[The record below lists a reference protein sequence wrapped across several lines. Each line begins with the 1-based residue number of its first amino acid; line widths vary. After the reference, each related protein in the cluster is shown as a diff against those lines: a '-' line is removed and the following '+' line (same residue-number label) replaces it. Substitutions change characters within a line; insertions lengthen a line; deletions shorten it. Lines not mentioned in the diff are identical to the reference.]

1 MTEQWR
7 QQMREKMADYRK
19 PAPEV
24 AWDEI
29 EQAVAASRHVASTRW
44 LRRVAAAALVLL
56 LAGAGGYWA
65 LTTEQTEEASN
76 PCHAVQTVCPMGK
89 PVCDT
94 VVPEPQQAVKPRL
107 SRTPVR
113 QVESHNVA
121 VAEPEEELPVA
132 DTAVV
137 APAKVPEKRA
147 VPRRHQNVKVVYPS
161 NLHRSSANRLT
172 AKVYMANIMAN
183 SRSETSSR
191 RIIPT
196 TTIYETTVTESG
208 TGTGSEIGF
217 DGNVI
222 EWDGEGENSD
232 DIPTPSPDTPP
243 IPPHTYTKYDT
254 ITTYKELQEGETV
267 RHYQPVRFGVS
278 LRYQLDD
285 RWSLEAGLSYTRLT
299 SEITKNVNN
308 VFTTTKIHTDYI
320 GIPLNVAYHLWAT
333 RYLSVYTS
341 AGGTVE
347 KATEGS
353 LWQFSL
359 NGAVGVE
366 VKLARLFSLYAE
378 PGLGYFFDNGSSVP
392 TLYQEK
398 PLNFNLGFGLRL
410 HLK

>member
-1 MTEQWR
+1 
-7 QQMREKMADYRK
+7 
-19 PAPEV
+19 
-24 AWDEI
+24 
-29 EQAVAASRHVASTRW
+29 
-44 LRRVAAAALVLL
+44 
-56 LAGAGGYWA
+56 
-65 LTTEQTEEASN
+65 
-76 PCHAVQTVCPMGK
+76 
-89 PVCDT
+89 
-94 VVPEPQQAVKPRL
+94 
-107 SRTPVR
+107 
-113 QVESHNVA
+113 
-121 VAEPEEELPVA
+121 
-132 DTAVV
+132 
-137 APAKVPEKRA
+137 
-147 VPRRHQNVKVVYPS
+147 
-161 NLHRSSANRLT
+161 
-172 AKVYMANIMAN
+172 MANIMAN
-183 SRSETSSR
+183 SRNETSSR

-196 TTIYETTVTESG
+196 TTINETTVTED
-208 TGTGSEIGF
+208 GTGSGIDF
-217 DGNVI
+217 DG
-222 EWDGEGENSD
+222 ETADWDKEGENPD
-232 DIPTPSPDTPP
+232 DNPAPPPDVT
-243 IPPHTYTKYDT
+243 PPHTYTKYDT

-333 RYLSVYTS
+333 RYLGVYTS

-366 VKLARLFSLYAE
+366 LKLARLFSLYAE

-398 PLNFNLGFGLRL
+398 PLNFNLGFGLRV

>member
-76 PCHAVQTVCPMGK
+76 PCLVVRTVCPMEK

-94 VVPEPQQAVKPRL
+94 VAPEPQQAVKPRL
-107 SRTPVR
+107 SRTTVR
-113 QVESHNVA
+113 QVESHSVA
-121 VAEPEEELPVA
+121 VAEPEEGLPVA

-147 VPRRHQNVKVVYPS
+147 VPRRHQNIKVVYPS
-161 NLHRSSANRLT
+161 NLHRSSTNRLT

-196 TTIYETTVTESG
+196 TTINETTVTED
-208 TGTGSEIGF
+208 GTGSGIDF
-217 DGNVI
+217 DG
-222 EWDGEGENSD
+222 ETADWDKEGENPD
-232 DIPTPSPDTPP
+232 DNPAPPPDATS
-243 IPPHTYTKYDT
+243 PHTYTKYDT

-333 RYLSVYTS
+333 RYMGIYTS

-366 VKLARLFSLYAE
+366 LKLARLFSLYAE

-398 PLNFNLGFGLRL
+398 PLNFNLSFGLRV